1 MSFKSKNLQF
11 EASEPAFLRRLRGE
25 ARGDVD
31 APGYEADRH
40 INPTALPKK
49 PKRLENDE
57 DDAPAYVLEG
67 SDATLSKADIET
79 LTGKK
84 SEGDVDGSK
93 GDAEKEGKPDV
104 SADGIEKHVQ
114 KVAGVGVFS
123 KKRKA
128 IRVGDAEEEEEE
140 EEEEDAK
147 KITTKATPKKS
158 KKKAKTKNLSFADDE
173 DK

>member
-11 EASEPAFLRRLRGE
+11 EADEPAFLRRLRGE
-25 ARGDVD
+25 ARGNIDD
-31 APGYEADRH
+31 PDRH
-40 INPTALPKK
+40 INPIALPKK

-84 SEGDVDGSK
+84 NSDDTAESKSDGEKDGEFRKTGAAASK
-93 GDAEKEGKPDV
+93 HA
-104 SADGIEKHVQ
+104 Q
-114 KVAGVGVFS
+114 KVANVGVSS

-128 IRVGDAEEEEEE
+128 VRVGDEG
-140 EEEEDAK
+140 EDESK
-147 KITTKATPKKS
+147 TTKTKAALKKS
-158 KKKAKTKNLSFADDE
+158 KKKAKTIKLSFGDDE